1 LTARYARP
9 YADALLGSVPPD
21 FDAAKWTAPMRD
33 VAAAIGGS
41 GRNNGMLRAVLA
53 NPSVK
58 SEAKRAIVESL
69 AGKAG
74 VDELGRR
81 FLRLLLDNRRIAQLP
96 EVLDAIGEALDSR
109 AGVVPA
115 RVTVA
120 SEIDSAARERVSA
133 ALSRATGKKVRATFT
148 TDPKLLAGFVARVG
162 STVYDASAL
171 GAIEKFKEE
180 AHGN

>member
-1 LTARYARP
+1 VTARYARP
-9 YADALLGSVPPD
+9 YADALLGSVAAD

-33 VAAAIGGS
+33 VAAAIGS
-41 GRNNGMLRAVLA
+41 NGMLRAVLA

-58 SEAKRAIVESL
+58 SDAKRAIVESL

-81 FLRLLLDNRRIAQLP
+81 FLRLLLDNRRIVQLP

-120 SEIDSAARERVSA
+120 SEIDAAARERVSA
-133 ALSRATGKKVRATFT
+133 ALSRATGKKVRATFA

>member
-1 LTARYARP
+1 VTARYARP

-33 VAAAIGGS
+33 VAAAIAS
-41 GRNNGMLRAVLA
+41 NGMLRAVLA

-58 SEAKRAIVESL
+58 ADAKRAIVESL

-81 FLRLLLDNRRIAQLP
+81 FLRLLLDKGRIVQLP

>member
-1 LTARYARP
+1 VTARYARP

-21 FDAAKWTAPMRD
+21 FDAAKWTGALRD
-33 VAAAIGGS
+33 VAAAIAGS
-41 GRNNGMLRAVLA
+41 GVLRAVLS

-58 SEAKRAIVESL
+58 ADAKRAIVESL
-69 AGKAG
+69 AAKAG
-74 VDELGRR
+74 VDELGGR
-81 FLRLLLDNRRIAQLP
+81 FLRLLLDNRRIVQLP
-96 EVLDAIGEALDSR
+96 EVLDAIGAALDAR

-120 SEIDSAARERVSA
+120 SDIDSAARERVSA

-171 GAIEKFKEE
+171 GAIDKFKEE

>member
-1 LTARYARP
+1 VTARYARP

-21 FDAAKWTAPMRD
+21 FDAAKWTAPLRD
-33 VAAAIGGS
+33 VAAAIGG
-41 GRNNGMLRAVLA
+41 NGMLRAVLA

-58 SEAKRAIVESL
+58 ADAKRAIVESL

-81 FLRLLLDNRRIAQLP
+81 FLRLLLDNRRIVQLP
-96 EVLDAIGEALDSR
+96 EILDAIGEALDAR

-120 SEIDSAARERVSA
+120 SDIDPAARERVAA

-171 GAIEKFKEE
+171 GAIDKFKEE
-180 AHGN
+180 AHGH

>member
-1 LTARYARP
+1 MTARYARP

-33 VAAAIGGS
+33 VAAAIAS
-41 GRNNGMLRAVLA
+41 NGMLRAVLA

-58 SEAKRAIVESL
+58 ADAKRAIVESL

-81 FLRLLLDNRRIAQLP
+81 FLRLLLDKGRIVQLP

>member
-1 LTARYARP
+1 MTARYTRP
-9 YADALLGSVPPD
+9 YADALLASVPAG
-21 FDAAKWTAPMRD
+21 FDAPRWTATLRT
-33 VAAAIGGS
+33 VAEAIGGS
-41 GRNNGMLRAVLA
+41 GVLRAVLA

-58 SEAKRAIVESL
+58 ADAKRAIVEAL
-69 AGKAG
+69 AARAG

-81 FLRLLLDNRRIAQLP
+81 FLRMLLDNGRIVQLS
-96 EVLDAIGEALDSR
+96 EILDAIGDALDAR

-120 SEIDSAARERVSA
+120 TEIDSAARERVSA
-133 ALSRATGKKVRATFT
+133 ALARATGRKVRASFT
-148 TDPKLLAGFVARVG
+148 TDPKLIAGFVARVG

>member
-1 LTARYARP
+1 VTARYARP
-9 YADALLGSVPPD
+9 YADALLGSVAAD

-33 VAAAIGGS
+33 VAAAIAS
-41 GRNNGMLRAVLA
+41 TGMLRAVLA

-58 SEAKRAIVESL
+58 ADAKRAIVESL

-81 FLRLLLDNRRIAQLP
+81 FLRLLLDKGRIVQLP

>member
-1 LTARYARP
+1 MIARYARP
-9 YADALLGSVPPD
+9 YAEALLGSAPPA
-21 FDAAKWTAPMRD
+21 FDAARWTATLRS
-33 VAAAIGGS
+33 VAGAIGGS
-41 GRNNGMLRAVLA
+41 GVLRAVLS

-58 SEAKRAIVESL
+58 ADAKRAIVESL
-69 AGKAG
+69 AERAG

-81 FLRLLLDNRRIAQLP
+81 FLRLLLDNRRIVQLS
-96 EVLDAIGEALDSR
+96 EVLDAIGEALDER

-120 SEIDSAARERVSA
+120 TEIDSAARERVSA
-133 ALSRATGKKVRATFT
+133 ALARATGKSVRASFT
-148 TDPKLLAGFVARVG
+148 TDPTLIAGFVARVG

>member
-1 LTARYARP
+1 MTARYARP

-21 FDAAKWTAPMRD
+21 FDAAKWTAALRD
-33 VAAAIGGS
+33 VAAAIAG
-41 GRNNGMLRAVLA
+41 NGVLRAVLA

-58 SEAKRAIVESL
+58 GDAKRAIVESL

-81 FLRLLLDNRRIAQLP
+81 FLRLLLDNRRIVQLP
-96 EVLDAIGEALDSR
+96 EVLDAIGEALDTR

-120 SEIDSAARERVSA
+120 SDIDPAARERVSA

-171 GAIEKFKEE
+171 GAIDKFKEE

>member
-1 LTARYARP
+1 MTARYARP
-9 YADALLGSVPPD
+9 YADALLGSVAPD
-21 FDAAKWTAPMRD
+21 FDAARWTAPMRD
-33 VAAAIGGS
+33 VAAAIGAS
-41 GRNNGMLRAVLA
+41 GVLRAVLA

-58 SEAKRAIVESL
+58 LDIKRAIVESL

-81 FLRLLLDNRRIAQLP
+81 FLRLLLDNRRIVQLP

-120 SEIDSAARERVSA
+120 SDIDPAARERVSA

>member
-1 LTARYARP
+1 MTARYARP

-21 FDAAKWTAPMRD
+21 FDAAKWTTPLRV
-33 VAAAIGGS
+33 VASAIGAS
-41 GRNNGMLRAVLA
+41 GVLRAVLS

-58 SEAKRAIVESL
+58 VDAKRAIVESL

-81 FLRLLLDNRRIAQLP
+81 FLRLLLDNRRIVQLP
-96 EVLDAIGEALDSR
+96 EVLDAIGEALDNR

-120 SEIDSAARERVSA
+120 SDINSAARERVSA

-171 GAIEKFKEE
+171 GAIDRFKEE
-180 AHGN
+180 GHGN

>member
-1 LTARYARP
+1 MTARYARP

-33 VAAAIGGS
+33 VAAAIAS
-41 GRNNGMLRAVLA
+41 NGMLRAVLA

-58 SEAKRAIVESL
+58 ADAKRAIVESL

-81 FLRLLLDNRRIAQLP
+81 FLRLLLDKGRIVQLP

-120 SEIDSAARERVSA
+120 SEIDAAARERVSA